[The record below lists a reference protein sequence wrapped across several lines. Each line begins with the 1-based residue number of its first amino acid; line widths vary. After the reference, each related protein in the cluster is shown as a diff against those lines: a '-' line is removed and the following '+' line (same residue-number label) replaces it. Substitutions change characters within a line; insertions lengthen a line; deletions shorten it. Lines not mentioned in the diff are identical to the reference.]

1 MGKVVRCSII
11 IYDDFDNVL
20 IAERGKKNERTW
32 GIFGKELKGKETD
45 EKCINKAVD
54 KDLKC
59 TIFDLKPFKDYTL
72 ENNDILRVFT
82 GTVKE
87 YITCHKTISNTKWIA
102 KNKLNDYN
110 FNEEEL
116 KILKDFFMN

>member
-1 MGKVVRCSII
+1 MWHCKQNLLMFKPSKVAVM
-11 IYDDFDNVL
+11 
-20 IAERGKKNERTW
+20 RGDSGHE
-32 GIFGKELKGKETD
+32 IKGKETD
-45 EKCINKAVD
+45 EKCINKAID

>member
-1 MGKVVRCSII
+1 MEVRMGKVVRCSII

-32 GIFGKELKGKETD
+32 GIFGKEIKGKETD
-45 EKCINKAVD
+45 EKCINKAID

-72 ENNDILRVFT
+72 ENNDIL
-82 GTVKE
+82 E
-87 YITCHKTISNTKWIA
+87 SLQEQL
-102 KNKLNDYN
+102 KNILLVIKL
-110 FNEEEL
+110 
-116 KILKDFFMN
+116 

>member
-32 GIFGKELKGKETD
+32 GIFGKEIKGKETD
-45 EKCINKAVD
+45 EKCINKAID

-59 TIFDLKPFKDYTL
+59 TIFDLKPF
-72 ENNDILRVFT
+72 
-82 GTVKE
+82 KE

>member
-32 GIFGKELKGKETD
+32 GIFGKEIKGKETD
-45 EKCINKAVD
+45 EKCIN
-54 KDLKC
+54 
-59 TIFDLKPFKDYTL
+59 
-72 ENNDILRVFT
+72 
-82 GTVKE
+82 
-87 YITCHKTISNTKWIA
+87 KTISNTKWIA

>member
-32 GIFGKELKGKETD
+32 GIFGKEIKGKETD
-45 EKCINKAVD
+45 EKCINKAID

-59 TIFDLKPFKDYTL
+59 TIFDLKPFKDY
-72 ENNDILRVFT
+72 
-82 GTVKE
+82 
-87 YITCHKTISNTKWIA
+87 TKWIA

>member
-1 MGKVVRCSII
+1 M
-11 IYDDFDNVL
+11 L

-32 GIFGKELKGKETD
+32 GIFGKEIKGKETD
-45 EKCINKAVD
+45 EKCINKAID

>member
-32 GIFGKELKGKETD
+32 GIFGKEIKGKETD
-45 EKCINKAVD
+45 EKCINKAID

-59 TIFDLKPFKDYTL
+59 TIYTL